1 MILLNYVKKMEHQ
14 SMGILYENVH
24 EVKASIDEAEKEAM
38 NTIQGQML
46 NKQRSINTL
55 ALVKRPNTNETSH
68 CTNKSLTNLDM
79 SDLRGINRD
88 T

>member
-1 MILLNYVKKMEHQ
+1 MEHQ

-24 EVKASIDEAEKEAM
+24 EVKASIDEAQLQYRMSIKEAEKEAM

-55 ALVKRPNTNETSH
+55 ALVNAQVQMKH
-68 CTNKSLTNLDM
+68 HIVDM